1 MSAVIYVKSKNRHL
15 IVSRVN
21 LKLKFQKGN
30 HLAEVY
36 DVSRLQDENL
46 RETLEELLNTKL
58 ENLKFDNIEDG
69 WNNFRKTICEAAD
82 GLLGK
87 KASSAAWN
95 IRKKALFIIE
105 RRRVLYKNY
114 LSDRSYENKRNVR
127 KVEKAIKYE
136 LRGCEVEAMDEI
148 AEDVEEAAR
157 RHNSNIL

>member
-58 ENLKFDNIEDG
+58 ENEEELKGD
-69 WNNFRKTICEAAD
+69 K
-82 GLLGK
+82 L
-87 KASSAAWN
+87 
-95 IRKKALFIIE
+95 
-105 RRRVLYKNY
+105 
-114 LSDRSYENKRNVR
+114 
-127 KVEKAIKYE
+127 
-136 LRGCEVEAMDEI
+136 
-148 AEDVEEAAR
+148 
-157 RHNSNIL
+157 NILRIC